1 MRLDQ
6 PRIEPTTD
14 ADLDDETRALLA
26 PLAQNGRVLNIFRTL
41 AWHPKLLKRWMVF
54 GNHVLGR
61 STLPARERELV
72 ILRAGYVCASGYEW
86 AQHVAIGRRE
96 GLTDPEIE
104 RIVDGP
110 NADGWSAD
118 DSKLLAAT
126 DELITDKFIS
136 GPTWEALSAR
146 WSKQQLMDIV
156 FTVGQYTLVSMALN
170 TFGVQIDDGV
180 DRFPPELFA
189 GDRFPS

>member
-1 MRLDQ
+1 M
-6 PRIEPTTD
+6 
-14 ADLDDETRALLA
+14 
-26 PLAQNGRVLNIFRTL
+26 
-41 AWHPKLLKRWMVF
+41 
-54 GNHVLGR
+54 
-61 STLPARERELV
+61 
-72 ILRAGYVCASGYEW
+72 
-86 AQHVAIGRRE
+86 AIGRRA
-96 GLTDPEIE
+96 GLTDTEIE
-104 RIVDGP
+104 RIAVGP

-118 DSKLLAAT
+118 ESILLAAT
-126 DELITDKFIS
+126 DELISDKFIS

-180 DRFPPELFA
+180 DRFPPQLFA